1 MGFGMDNGIHFI
13 SGLPRSGSTLLAGI
27 LRQNPRF
34 HAGMTSPVGSM
45 YMALET
51 AMSRRND
58 TALFIDE
65 AQRRAVLKGLFANYY
80 AAIHPEKLVFDT
92 NRAWCT
98 KLPALMQLF
107 PAARVICCV
116 RHIGW
121 IMDSIERLVRR
132 NAFEL
137 SGMFGFEPGFTVYTR
152 VGRLAAS
159 DGLVGYALD
168 ALREG
173 FFGEQAARLIL
184 VEYQALTRAP
194 QDTLG
199 HLYTMLGE
207 PQFAHDF
214 ENVEYQAED
223 FDLALGARGLHTVRR
238 RVEWVERQ
246 SVLPPPLFERFAG
259 DMFWRVPEANI
270 RGVPVIRFGG

>member
-1 MGFGMDNGIHFI
+1 
-13 SGLPRSGSTLLAGI
+13 
-27 LRQNPRF
+27 
-34 HAGMTSPVGSM
+34 
-45 YMALET
+45 
-51 AMSRRND
+51 
-58 TALFIDE
+58 
-65 AQRRAVLKGLFANYY
+65 
-80 AAIHPEKLVFDT
+80 
-92 NRAWCT
+92 
-98 KLPALMQLF
+98 
-107 PAARVICCV
+107 
-116 RHIGW
+116 
-121 IMDSIERLVRR
+121 
-132 NAFEL
+132 
-137 SGMFGFEPGFTVYTR
+137 MFGFEPGATVYAR
-152 VGRLAAS
+152 VNRLAGS